1 MDQIWNVI
9 GQYAFPIVMCIIMA
23 WYVKYREDQHTKER
37 DTLNTL
43 HRDEISKVT
52 DAVNNNTIALTQLTD
67 YMKAKDD

>member
-1 MDQIWNVI
+1 MDQIWSVI

-37 DTLNTL
+37 DTLNAL

-52 DAVNNNTIALTQLTD
+52 EAVNNNTIALTQLTD
-67 YMKAKDD
+67 YMKVKDD